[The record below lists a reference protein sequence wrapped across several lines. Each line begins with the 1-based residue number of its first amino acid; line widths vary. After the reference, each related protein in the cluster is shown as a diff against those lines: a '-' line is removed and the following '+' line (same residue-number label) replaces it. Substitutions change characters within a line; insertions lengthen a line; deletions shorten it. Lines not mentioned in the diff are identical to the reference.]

1 MSKTHYVI
9 KFGSKASGETPHG
22 QKDTFPLENASLGYG
37 KRTFNGIGDRRG
49 DTTMNTTYFTILD
62 HDDTSFDQD
71 IAQKLRAYLTDL
83 VTKQM
88 KPDTI
93 TIMEVTTTDDSANYK
108 INSSIEHP
116 EALIGEENGVFT
128 IVSDSATLSTIP
140 EGGKDATN
148 KTALDFKNRRV
159 NAK

>member
-9 KFGSKASGETPHG
+9 KFGAKASSETPYG
-22 QKDTFPLENASLGYG
+22 QKDTFPLENGSLAYG
-37 KRTFNGIGDRRG
+37 RRTFNGIGDRKG
-49 DTTMNTTYFTILD
+49 ETAMNTTYFSVLD
-62 HDDTSFDQD
+62 NNDTSFDQD
-71 IAQKLRAYLTDL
+71 IAQQLRAYLTQL
-83 VTKQM
+83 VTTNM

-93 TIMEVTTTDDSANYK
+93 TILEVVTTDDSSNYK

-116 EALIGEENGVFT
+116 EALIGEEDGVFT
-128 IVSDSATLSTIP
+128 IVSDAATLSTIP
-140 EGGKDATN
+140 EGGKEATN